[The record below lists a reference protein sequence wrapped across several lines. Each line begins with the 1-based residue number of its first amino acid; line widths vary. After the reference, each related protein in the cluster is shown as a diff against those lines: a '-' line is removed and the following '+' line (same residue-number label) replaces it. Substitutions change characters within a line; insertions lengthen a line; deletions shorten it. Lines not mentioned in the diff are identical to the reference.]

1 MPWVSGSYTKGNSAT
16 GGWTGDASLGIGIE
30 AGRHDTQD
38 NDFATGIN
46 NCLAKDGSNAATG
59 NLDLGNKKITNLAGG
74 TANADA
80 INVAQLNALI
90 PPGSVITTA
99 ATSAPSGWLLCDGAA
114 VNRTTYATL
123 FAAIGTTYGAGDGS
137 TTFNIPDLR
146 RRTPTG
152 VGTSDTVGT
161 SDGVA
166 YASRSATQTHT
177 IPPHYHGMGTGA
189 DLNITSSGGGTTG
202 NDSPDHTHNIGFTTN
217 INSAWTIT
225 GSGTAGYNTTGTT
238 TTTGASARHTHS
250 TPNHTHPSGNIAG
263 RVGLVTGGVDGNAT
277 MTSGAGQYLYMNYI
291 IKHQARVY
299 MAWSGGSYTKGNAS
313 TGGWTGDAS
322 LGIGIEAGRHDTQDD
337 DFATGINQCLN
348 KDGTNA
354 MTGNL
359 NAGSNKIINLANGT
373 VTTDAVAY
381 GQLSVLVPSG
391 TIVMSGRNTAPT
403 GWLICDGTNVSR
415 TTYSDLF
422 SAIGV
427 TYGAGDGSTTFG
439 LPDLRQRFPLGKA
452 ASGTGATLGGTG
464 GAIDHTH
471 SVPAHYHSMSGAG
484 TTLATGTES
493 ANHTHALGYGTNL
506 VGGAISKPGSFSG
519 TSTSD
524 TGIQSANHTHAITG
538 SIGLVTGGVDGNAA
552 MTSGTN
558 NPPFLTVNFI
568 IKT

>member
-99 ATSAPSGWLLCDGAA
+99 ATSAPSGWLLCDGASY
-114 VNRTTYATL
+114 NTYTYRFLHAMISNIYGGT
-123 FAAIGTTYGAGDGS
+123 AYSPGTTDQPAAV
-137 TTFNIPDLR
+137 TTFNVPDLR

-166 YASRSATQTHT
+166 YASRSATQAHT

-202 NDSPDHTHNIGFTTN
+202 NDSPDHTHQLAIGFTATN
-217 INSAWTIT
+217 AAWTIT
-225 GSGTAGYNTTGTT
+225 GAGSAGYTIAGTATTG
-238 TTTGASARHTHS
+238 GASARHTHS

-291 IKHQARVY
+291 IKH
-299 MAWSGGSYTKGNAS
+299 
-313 TGGWTGDAS
+313 
-322 LGIGIEAGRHDTQDD
+322 
-337 DFATGINQCLN
+337 
-348 KDGTNA
+348 
-354 MTGNL
+354 
-359 NAGSNKIINLANGT
+359 
-373 VTTDAVAY
+373 
-381 GQLSVLVPSG
+381 
-391 TIVMSGRNTAPT
+391 
-403 GWLICDGTNVSR
+403 
-415 TTYSDLF
+415 
-422 SAIGV
+422 
-427 TYGAGDGSTTFG
+427 
-439 LPDLRQRFPLGKA
+439 
-452 ASGTGATLGGTG
+452 
-464 GAIDHTH
+464 
-471 SVPAHYHSMSGAG
+471 
-484 TTLATGTES
+484 
-493 ANHTHALGYGTNL
+493 
-506 VGGAISKPGSFSG
+506 
-519 TSTSD
+519 
-524 TGIQSANHTHAITG
+524 
-538 SIGLVTGGVDGNAA
+538 
-552 MTSGTN
+552 
-558 NPPFLTVNFI
+558 
-568 IKT
+568 